1 MLFFFHVP
9 FSVPNLAEGGA
20 GAKGVRET
28 GVEMTLSKTK
38 LELRKRWIK
47 ETESLGCEETEKRW
61 LPYRLYI

>member
-1 MLFFFHVP
+1 MP

-38 LELRKRWIK
+38 LELRKRWIDLSSDCN
-47 ETESLGCEETEKRW
+47 EVRTFSYYLVS
-61 LPYRLYI
+61 